1 MVLLEKKLMVY
12 NGILMETIG
21 SYVMVSIAYFIIF
34 SRVYLCS
41 FREVICFLNLMTVT
55 WILNKTLLTLD
66 CKHYIKFTS
75 QLNYRW
81 WKDVVVIPALSHV
94 YNARSCHLVASNESF

>member
-1 MVLLEKKLMVY
+1 
-12 NGILMETIG
+12 
-21 SYVMVSIAYFIIF
+21 MVSIAYFIIF

-55 WILNKTLLTLD
+55 WRLNKTLLSLD
-66 CKHYIKFTS
+66 CKHYIRFTS

-81 WKDVVVIPALSHV
+81 WNDVVVIPALSHV
-94 YNARSCHLVASNESF
+94 YNARWRHLVASNESF